1 MSGAPFILLA
11 VISGAEFLKNF
22 ESNFI
27 RLGVFTVQF
36 LKVASVVWNQI
47 HLVMQQSALSCFNVT
62 Q

>member
-1 MSGAPFILLA
+1 MSGAHKLLFILLD
-11 VISGAEFLKNF
+11 VISGAEFLKSF

-47 HLVMQQSALSCFNVT
+47 HLVMQ
-62 Q
+62 

>member
-1 MSGAPFILLA
+1 
-11 VISGAEFLKNF
+11 VISGAEFLKTF

-47 HLVMQQSALSCFNVT
+47 HLVMQQSALSYFNVT